1 MSPDKLLRLAGL
13 AAIAAG
19 VLSAIGDVMS
29 LVVDL
34 EAADAAGGASQ
45 RIVFGFYLLGTV
57 LLLLGLIG
65 LYASQSRA
73 AGILGFAGFLLAFAG
88 TALTVGAIWFEFF
101 VVPDL
106 AAQAPDLATG
116 ELGFTGF
123 ALSFLLAAVG
133 WVLFAIAT
141 LRARVFPRL
150 AGVLLLAGALVSF
163 VPLFVQVPATGLLLS
178 VAIVVFGFFLWR
190 RHGAPASTPLQVANP
205 AE

>member
-1 MSPDKLLRLAGL
+1 MSSDKLLRLAGL
-13 AAIAAG
+13 AAIVAG

-34 EAADAAGGASQ
+34 EAADAAGDVSQ

-65 LYASQSRA
+65 LYVSQSRA
-73 AGILGFAGFLLAFAG
+73 AGILGFAGFLFAFVG

-106 AAQAPDLATG
+106 AAKAPDVATG

-123 ALSFLLAAVG
+123 ALSFLIAAVG

-141 LRARVFPRL
+141 LRAGVYPRMA
-150 AGVLLLAGALVSF
+150 AGLLLAGALVSF
-163 VPLFVQVPATGLLLS
+163 VPLFAQVPATGVLLS
-178 VAIVVFGFFLWR
+178 VALAVLGIFLWR

-205 AE
+205 AD